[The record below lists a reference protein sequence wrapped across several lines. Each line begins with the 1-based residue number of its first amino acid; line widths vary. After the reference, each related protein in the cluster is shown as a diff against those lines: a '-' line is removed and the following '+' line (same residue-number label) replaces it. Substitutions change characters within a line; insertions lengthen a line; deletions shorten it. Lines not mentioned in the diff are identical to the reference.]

1 MKKKVHST
9 KEVQV
14 IDVALCFSI
23 QLLFLIPTKLQST
36 KNCLSLKSLFTR
48 GEISRE
54 VRGYHGGGGGWGYP
68 GTLGDN
74 TGGRDITGGGGWDIG
89 GYNGVLGDIS
99 KVGDLSRGSG
109 ISRDN
114 FDCKRTTSI
123 ESKHGGNPFKLTENS
138 SSNEKYSNK

>member
-1 MKKKVHST
+1 MGGGGLG
-9 KEVQV
+9 
-14 IDVALCFSI
+14 IPRDV
-23 QLLFLIPTKLQST
+23 
-36 KNCLSLKSLFTR
+36 
-48 GEISRE
+48 G
-54 VRGYHGGGGGWGYP
+54 GYHGVSWNITERWAYHGTLVISWGRWGISQGGG
-68 GTLGDN
+68 
-74 TGGRDITGGGGWDIG
+74 DITGRWGCDIG